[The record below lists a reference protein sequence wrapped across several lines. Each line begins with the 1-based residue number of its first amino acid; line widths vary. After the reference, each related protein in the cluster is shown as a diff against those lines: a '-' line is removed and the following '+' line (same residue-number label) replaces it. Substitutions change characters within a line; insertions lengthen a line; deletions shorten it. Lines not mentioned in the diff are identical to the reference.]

1 MASRIVSSALAGAA
15 AVSISAAPLLAAPSA
30 HADSHPVTGSC
41 PDVSASVFAGDK
53 TQNLT
58 IRKTQGNPYDDVTE
72 GELPLGSI
80 EGIEF
85 KLSQVRGLSLATDA
99 GVSSAKT
106 LTVDQARANG
116 LEPVVSQ
123 RTDSEGSVTFRDLK
137 PGMYLV
143 EEVKPGDSTH
153 NYRTSDPFLVLL
165 PALNADC
172 ETREDDAVIV
182 VKSHV
187 GTETTP
193 PPPDRTPPS
202 VPPSIPV
209 PPRSVTT
216 VPPATVTTVPP
227 AKVTTTTNSP
237 QNPGKPGEP
246 GQPGGSGEST
256 GHNRPSGP
264 LASTGA
270 NVIWALIVALAFIIG
285 GVLLVRNRK
294 DEESA

>member
-1 MASRIVSSALAGAA
+1 MASRIVNSLLAGGT
-15 AVSISAAPLLAAPSA
+15 AVSIFAAPLLAAPSA

-41 PDVSASVFAGDK
+41 ADVSASAFTGDK

-58 IRKTQGNPYDDVTE
+58 VRKTQGNPYDDLTE

-85 KLSQVRGLSLATDA
+85 KLYSVRGLRLSTDSGLSQA
-99 GVSSAKT
+99 QH

-116 LEPVVSQ
+116 LDYVGSQ
-123 RTDSEGSVTFRDLK
+123 RTDSEGSVTFHDLK
-137 PGMYLV
+137 QGMYLV
-143 EEVKPGDSTH
+143 EEIKPDDASH

-187 GTETTP
+187 GSETT

-202 VPPSIPV
+202 VPPLIPV
-209 PPRSVTT
+209 PPLSVTT
-216 VPPATVTTVPP
+216 VPPATVTTAPP

>member
-1 MASRIVSSALAGAA
+1 MASRIVNSLLAGAA
-15 AVSISAAPLLAAPSA
+15 AVSISAAPLLVAPSA

-85 KLSQVRGLSLATDA
+85 KLSQVRGLSLTTDA

-116 LEPVVSQ
+116 LEPVGSQ

-202 VPPSIPV
+202 VPPLIPV
-209 PPRSVTT
+209 PPLTVTT
-216 VPPATVTTVPP
+216 VPPTTATTAPPATVTT
-227 AKVTTTTNSP
+227 TTASP
-237 QNPGKPGEP
+237 QHPGEP
-246 GQPGGSGEST
+246 GQPGGPGEST

-285 GVLLVRNRK
+285 GILLVRNRK

>member
-1 MASRIVSSALAGAA
+1 MASRIVNSLLAGGA
-15 AVSISAAPLLAAPSA
+15 AVSIFAAPLLAAPSA

-202 VPPSIPV
+202 VPPLIPV
-209 PPRSVTT
+209 PPLTVTT
-216 VPPATVTTVPP
+216 VPPTTATTAPPATVTT
-227 AKVTTTTNSP
+227 TTTSP
-237 QNPGKPGEP
+237 QHPDEP
-246 GQPGGSGEST
+246 GQPGGPGEST

-285 GVLLVRNRK
+285 GILLVRNRK

>member
-1 MASRIVSSALAGAA
+1 MASRIVSSALAGALA
-15 AVSISAAPLLAAPSA
+15 LGIAAAPAA
-30 HADSHPVTGSC
+30 ADTRPVVGACPQLTDASLMRDTGE
-41 PDVSASVFAGDK
+41 P
-53 TQNLT
+53 QNLT
-58 IRKTQGNPYDDVTE
+58 VRKTAGNPYDDAAVS
-72 GELPLGSI
+72 LGSI

-85 KLSQVRGLSLATDA
+85 KLYSVRGLRLSTDSGLSQA
-99 GVSSAKT
+99 QH

-116 LEPVVSQ
+116 LDYVGSQ
-123 RTDSEGSVTFRDLK
+123 RTDANGDAVFRDVK
-137 PGMYLV
+137 PAMYLV
-143 EEVKPGDSTH
+143 EEVAPADTAH

-165 PALNADC
+165 PVLNADC

-187 GTETTP
+187 GSETTP
-193 PPPDRTPPS
+193 PPDRT
-202 VPPSIPV
+202 PPSIPV

>member
-1 MASRIVSSALAGAA
+1 MASRIVNFLLAGAA
-15 AVSISAAPLLAAPSA
+15 AVSISAAPLLVAPSA

-80 EGIEF
+80 GGIEF
-85 KLSQVRGLSLATDA
+85 KLSQVRGLSLTTDA

-123 RTDSEGSVTFRDLK
+123 RTDFEGSVTFRDLK

-202 VPPSIPV
+202 VPPLIPV
-209 PPRSVTT
+209 PPLTVTT
-216 VPPATVTTVPP
+216 VPPTTATTAPPATVTT
-227 AKVTTTTNSP
+227 TTASP
-237 QNPGKPGEP
+237 QHPGEP
-246 GQPGGSGEST
+246 GQPGGPGEST

-270 NVIWALIVALAFIIG
+270 NVIWALIVALAFIVG